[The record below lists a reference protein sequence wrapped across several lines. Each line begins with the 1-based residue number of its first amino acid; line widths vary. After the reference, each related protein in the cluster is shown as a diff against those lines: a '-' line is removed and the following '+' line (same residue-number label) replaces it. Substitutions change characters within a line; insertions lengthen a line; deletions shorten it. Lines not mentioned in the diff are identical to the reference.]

1 MTFEKGVLFACPFVT
16 FFFPVK
22 VSYGACIAEDEGKL
36 SFFMDND
43 PLTNRKR
50 KFDHKTKLSLS
61 STGHLHP

>member
-1 MTFEKGVLFACPFVT
+1 MTFEKVMLFACPFVT
-16 FFFPVK
+16 FYFLVK

-50 KFDHKTKLSLS
+50 KFDHET
-61 STGHLHP
+61 